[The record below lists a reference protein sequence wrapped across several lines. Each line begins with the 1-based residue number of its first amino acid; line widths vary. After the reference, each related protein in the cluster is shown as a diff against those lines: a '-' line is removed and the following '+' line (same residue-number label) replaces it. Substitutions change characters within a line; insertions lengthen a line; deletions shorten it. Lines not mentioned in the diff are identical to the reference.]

1 MATEPIDSLRDLIN
15 AKGLKAGN
23 KILNSS
29 GAVTGSGYQLASD
42 SNGELAIADATTGT
56 LVHAQQSS
64 TTGAVPPLR
73 VEQADV
79 SEEMARFKGSATAD
93 VLTQTIVAG
102 ASVTTATKAG
112 FIRVHITDTGD
123 VMTDGYYY
131 LEVFTLA

>member
-15 AKGLKAGN
+15 KKGLNAGN
-23 KILNSS
+23 KVLNAS
-29 GAVTGSGYQLASD
+29 GVVTGANYQLASD
-42 SNGELAIADATTGT
+42 SNGELAIANATTGT
-56 LVHAQQSS
+56 LIHAQQSS
-64 TTGAVPPLR
+64 TTGAVSPLR

-79 SEEMARFKGSATAD
+79 SEEMIKFTGSATAD
-93 VLTQTIVAG
+93 VLTQTLVAG
-102 ASVTTATKAG
+102 ASVSTATKAG